1 MAELI
6 GAGGIG
12 LLVDVTRGV
21 LPVGYVG
28 VIQERAI
35 VEAARRCTQSR
46 IARVEE
52 KLLKGAY
59 RAARREA
66 DDLRRCLAGRFT
78 ALWSS
83 LPHALKERRGMS
95 AEDRSDQ
102 RFERWRVMRI
112 ALGEAGRLV
121 QPARAKLFAK
131 PKFSGFGGDPRYRM
145 ILTFDWIDQ
154 ARQRLIRSSLSPF
167 VDFHPSQHLLRHS
180 ADGRGRSAVL
190 GALLR
195 ELPLM
200 GRDHVFMQLDVQDFY
215 PSISHAWL
223 EENLPLAKGITRA
236 QIHTGGMT
244 IVPTGKNVRARLPGG
259 AIEQLGQ
266 RGIPQGSALSALVGE
281 YVVAEVLRGLAD
293 LPGGPLLH
301 AYGHNLHTYSDNL
314 GIFVDREQADAI
326 VDLLQKAFAS
336 SAAGPFF
343 LRAAPPRPISQP
355 FKFLG
360 YWFRLVDGAA
370 EVFVPPEFA
379 EHRADAILG
388 DLMTADRAWLTKVRK
403 RIEGVA
409 GEWARWNGVDA
420 WKRSALQRVATA
432 EEALDAFELRGV
444 RVPGT
449 EVSSLRSTFGAHLR
463 LQ

>member
-1 MAELI
+1 MAKLIELGGMELLTDVAR
-6 GAGGIG
+6 GA
-12 LLVDVTRGV
+12 
-21 LPVGYVG
+21 LPVGDVG
-28 VIQERAI
+28 VTQERAI
-35 VEAARRCTQSR
+35 VEVARRCTQSR
-46 IARVEE
+46 VARVEE
-52 KLLKGAY
+52 KLLKGAC

-83 LPHALKERRGMS
+83 IPHPLKDRRDLS
-95 AEDRSDQ
+95 ARDRIDQ
-102 RFERWRVMRI
+102 RAERWHLIRI
-112 ALGEAGRLV
+112 ALGEVGRLDR
-121 QPARAKLFAK
+121 PARAKLFAK
-131 PKFSGFGGDPRYRM
+131 LKSSSYNGEQRYRM
-145 ILTFDWIDQ
+145 ILTFDWISQ

-167 VDFHPSQHLLRHS
+167 VDFHPSQHLLRRS

-200 GRDHVFMQLDVQDFY
+200 GPDYVFVQLDVQDFY

-223 EENLPLAKGITRA
+223 EENLPLTKGITQA

-259 AIEQLGQ
+259 AIEQLGR

-293 LPGGPLLH
+293 LPGRPLLH

-314 GIFVDREQADAI
+314 GVFVHREQADAI

-336 SAAGPFF
+336 SAAGPFL
-343 LRAAPPRPISQP
+343 LRAASPKPISQP

-360 YWFRLVDGAA
+360 YWFRLEGGAS
-370 EVFVPPEFA
+370 EVFVPQEFA
-379 EHRADAILG
+379 QHRADAILG
-388 DLMTADRAWLTKVRK
+388 NLMTADRAQLGKMRK
-403 RIEGVA
+403 TIEGVA
-409 GEWARWNGVDA
+409 GEWASWNGVAA
-420 WKRSALQRVATA
+420 WRSSALQRVATA
-432 EEALDAFELRGV
+432 EEALRAFELRG
-444 RVPGT
+444 
-449 EVSSLRSTFGAHLR
+449 
-463 LQ
+463 